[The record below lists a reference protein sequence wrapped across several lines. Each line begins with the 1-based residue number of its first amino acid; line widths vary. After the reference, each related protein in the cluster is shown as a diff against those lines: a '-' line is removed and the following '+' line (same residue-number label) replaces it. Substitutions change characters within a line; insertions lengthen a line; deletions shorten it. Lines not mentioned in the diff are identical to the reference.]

1 MGSPLGPTLANVSL
15 CHFEEQCTSDC
26 PVNYKFISYRRYVND
41 TFLLLLSALH
51 ATKYLN
57 YMSSKHRTLSLPSSV
72 KKIIQF
78 LFSIYNIFFK
88 VGNFTHQFT
97 ERLHLVVF

>member
-1 MGSPLGPTLANVSL
+1 MQQVESSVAMGSPLGSTLANVSL

-57 YMSSKHRTLSLPSSV
+57 YMSSKHRNTKFTVEREKNNSLSFLD
-72 KKIIQF
+72 IQYF
-78 LFSIYNIFFK
+78 L
-88 VGNFTHQFT
+88 
-97 ERLHLVVF
+97 